1 MKVFSSVLTWALK
14 KRIHQIELFIK
25 YPVEV
30 QQELLLNLVSK
41 AKNTEWGK
49 KYDYASITNIST
61 FQERVPISTYEE
73 MYPYIERVLKSE
85 HNILWP
91 SKIKWFAKSS
101 GTTNA
106 KSKFIPVSKE
116 ALTDCHF
123 KVGKDMLSL
132 YFSNYGDSKLFTGK
146 GLSIAGTHQISL
158 ENPKISYGDISGVVF
173 QNLPSWA
180 HYAQTP
186 KVKTIVMGEWEKK
199 IECIVNQTIHEN
211 VTSFAGVPTWLL
223 ILIQRVLE
231 KTKAD
236 NILEVWPNLELYAH
250 GAVSFEPYRQIF
262 KDLIPNPTMSYLET
276 YNASEGFIGIQDLPN
291 TGEMLLM
298 LDYGIFY
305 EFIPIKELE
314 KEHPKT
320 LTLDQVEL
328 GKSYALVLSTN
339 AGLWRYMLGDTIK
352 FTNLYP
358 FRFRITGRT
367 KHFINAFGEELIIE
381 NAEIAIVEACQQ
393 TEAKITNYT
402 AAPLYFEGKENGGH
416 EWLIEFD
423 KQPSNFETF
432 CKILDHKLKKVN
444 SDYEAKRYQDIAL
457 RFPKIHNVPK
467 GTFYNWMKQKGKL
480 GAQHKVPRLAN
491 NRQFIDEILKMMN
504 Q

>member
-1 MKVFSSVLTWALK
+1 
-14 KRIHQIELFIK
+14 
-25 YPVEV
+25 
-30 QQELLLNLVSK
+30 
-41 AKNTEWGK
+41 
-49 KYDYASITNIST
+49 
-61 FQERVPISTYEE
+61 
-73 MYPYIERVLKSE
+73 
-85 HNILWP
+85 
-91 SKIKWFAKSS
+91 
-101 GTTNA
+101 
-106 KSKFIPVSKE
+106 
-116 ALTDCHF
+116 
-123 KVGKDMLSL
+123 
-132 YFSNYGDSKLFTGK
+132 
-146 GLSIAGTHQISL
+146 
-158 ENPKISYGDISGVVF
+158 
-173 QNLPSWA
+173 
-180 HYAQTP
+180 
-186 KVKTIVMGEWEKK
+186 
-199 IECIVNQTIHEN
+199 
-211 VTSFAGVPTWLL
+211 
-223 ILIQRVLE
+223 
-231 KTKAD
+231 
-236 NILEVWPNLELYAH
+236 
-250 GAVSFEPYRQIF
+250 
-262 KDLIPNPTMSYLET
+262 
-276 YNASEGFIGIQDLPN
+276 
-291 TGEMLLM
+291 
-298 LDYGIFY
+298 
-305 EFIPIKELE
+305 
-314 KEHPKT
+314 
-320 LTLDQVEL
+320 
-328 GKSYALVLSTN
+328 
-339 AGLWRYMLGDTIK
+339 MLGDTIK